1 MSATP
6 RAARL
11 PALDRLLRSAA
22 VLVPVG
28 VLGNLLFSLATTER
42 ALLATLGQL
51 PRGYLLLAVVL
62 ALVPWLTNALR
73 LRIWTHFVGVP
84 LPVRETL
91 RIQLAT
97 ELGSA
102 VTPTASGGGLFKWAL
117 LIQRGVS
124 PGAAASLASLVV
136 VEDTLFFALAVPLG
150 LYLSAAWRLPMLQS
164 LAARAQVEVAQ
175 VLLVG
180 TGILLLLWLA
190 GRAVLLGRL
199 GRRARWRALRLL
211 AGSRHRV
218 RVAWRD
224 ARRVYRL
231 IARRGKSRF
240 ALSFALTV
248 VQWVCRYSVV
258 SALIAFLGAPVYP
271 MLYFV
276 LQWMIFTLL
285 NLVPT
290 PGAAGGAEAAFFLV
304 YGAFVPGSVIGLATA
319 GWRFF
324 TFYLPLLLAAILFP
338 LLGLRNRGPAA
349 AARLGRHT
357 STAPATGRRP
367 RL

>member
-1 MSATP
+1 MTAPPS
-6 RAARL
+6 AARP

-22 VLVPVG
+22 VLVPLG
-28 VLGNLLFSLATTER
+28 VLGNLFFSLATTER
-42 ALLATLGQL
+42 ALLASLGQL
-51 PRGYLLLAVVL
+51 PRGYLLLAAGL
-62 ALVPWLTNALR
+62 ALAPWLTNALR
-73 LRIWTHFVGVP
+73 LRIWTHFIGFP
-84 LPVRETL
+84 LSVRETL

-117 LIQRGVS
+117 LMRRGVS

-136 VEDTLFFALAVPLG
+136 VEDTLFFALALPLG
-150 LYLSAAWRLPMLQS
+150 LYLSAAWRLPVLQS
-164 LAARAQVEVAQ
+164 LAEHAQAELVQ
-175 VLLVG
+175 VLLIGAGV
-180 TGILLLLWLA
+180 LFLLWVVA
-190 GRAVLLGRL
+190 RAVLFGHA
-199 GRRARWRALRLL
+199 GRRARWRSLRLL
-211 AGSRHRV
+211 AGGRHRV
-218 RVAWRD
+218 RRAWRD
-224 ARRVYRL
+224 ARHVYVL

-240 ALSFALTV
+240 ALSFALTA

-271 MLYFV
+271 VLYFV
-276 LQWMIFTLL
+276 LQWMIFTLM

-304 YGAFVPGSVIGLATA
+304 YGAFVPGPVMGLATA

-324 TFYLPLLLAAILFP
+324 TFYLPLILAAIFFP
-338 LLGLRNRGPAA
+338 LLGLRSRGPAA
-349 AARLGRHT
+349 TAGLGGRTRAA
-357 STAPATGRRP
+357 SATARRP